1 MDIFSRIIFSHIY
14 RGDGRNSVQF
24 GSTGHDKYIGNPG
37 ADTFLGGAGFD
48 VVDYSQSF
56 EGVHV
61 SFLDGG
67 FGRGGGAQGDSYG
80 QVEGAIGSAFDDILE
95 GARQWDGRQYVEV
108 DVDEM
113 FDGRA
118 GNDTIYGHGGYDEI
132 DGGAGDDRLF
142 GGDGMDFIRG
152 GSATTGSTSARGL
165 ARPLPTR
172 ATMSSSAVM
181 AAARSGRA
189 W

>member
-1 MDIFSRIIFSHIY
+1 M
-14 RGDGRNSVQF
+14 
-24 GSTGHDKYIGNPG
+24 
-37 ADTFLGGAGFD
+37 
-48 VVDYSQSF
+48 DYSQSF
-56 EGVHV
+56 EGVRV
-61 SFLDGG
+61 SVLDGG

-108 DVDEM
+108 NVNEM

-118 GNDTIYGHGGYDEI
+118 GNDTIYGGGGYDEI
-132 DGGAGDDRLF
+132 HGGAGDDRLF

-152 GSATTGSTSARGL
+152 GSGDDWIDLGAGPGSASADFW
-165 ARPLPTR
+165 

-181 AAARSGRA
+181 AAARSGAGHR
-189 W
+189 